1 MGIQILQ
8 ECTQL
13 SRVIYS
19 GSRINFKHEE
29 KYTVAIMNAQS
40 AAFFKKITCKLKVN
54 HASVSLFDNK
64 TIPIPCI

>member
-1 MGIQILQ
+1 MIQILQ

-40 AAFFKKITCKLKVN
+40 ATLKKIKCKLKVN
-54 HASVSLFDNK
+54 HASLSLFDNK